1 MGRRGT
7 FISLE
12 GVDGSGKSTQARRLA
27 AALGRAGA
35 EVVSL
40 REPGGTR
47 VSERVR
53 ALLLDPESAPMAPE
67 AELLLYEASRAQLV
81 REAIEPALARG
92 AVVVCDRFADST
104 YAYQAWGRGIDE
116 DLVRSANEL
125 GTCGVAPDATLV
137 LDLDPELA
145 LARAT
150 RGSADRLER
159 EGVELQRRVRSGYLA
174 LAEAE
179 PSRVRV
185 VDAEGGEGL
194 VWSRVVAALADVL
207 PQLGGGE
214 PDA

>member
-35 EVVSL
+35 EVVPL

-53 ALLLDPESAPMAPE
+53 ALLLDPAGAPMAPE

-116 DLVRSANEL
+116 GVVRAANAL
-125 GTCGVAPDATLV
+125 GTCGLAPDRTLV
-137 LDLDPELA
+137 LDLDPERA
-145 LARAT
+145 LGRAT
-150 RGSADRLER
+150 RGAADRMER
-159 EGVELQRRVRSGYLA
+159 EGVGLQRRVRRGYLA

-185 VDAEGGEGL
+185 VDAEGGEEV
-194 VWSRVVAALADVL
+194 VWARVVAALADVL
-207 PQLGGGE
+207 PQLGDGG